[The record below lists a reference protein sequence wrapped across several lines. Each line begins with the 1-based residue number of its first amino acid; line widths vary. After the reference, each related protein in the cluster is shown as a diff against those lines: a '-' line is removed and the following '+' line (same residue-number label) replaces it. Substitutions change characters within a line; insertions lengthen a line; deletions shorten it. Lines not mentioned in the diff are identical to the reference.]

1 MSLKRKM
8 TRRQP
13 SKRKTPSKRQR
24 LQNPLVRRRLP
35 SPHVSGT
42 RFFRRLLTIDMNGIK
57 PINTSS
63 STCSS
68 KTSQKINAQSTLNLT
83 AYFLLC
89 LIATNF
95 QVDSNIS
102 SSHRVRFHIHIGS
115 SRQSHRPSYF
125 VLRSPL
131 H

>member
-13 SKRKTPSKRQR
+13 SKRKNPSKRQR
-24 LQNPLVRRRLP
+24 LQNPLHRHQLP

-42 RFFRRLLTIDMNGIK
+42 LLFRRLLTIDMNGIK
-57 PINTSS
+57 AINTSS

-68 KTSQKINAQSTLNLT
+68 KTSPKINAQSTLNLI
-83 AYFLLC
+83 AYFLLR
-89 LIATNF
+89 LTPTNS

-102 SSHRVRFHIHIGS
+102 SSHRV
-115 SRQSHRPSYF
+115 
-125 VLRSPL
+125 
-131 H
+131 